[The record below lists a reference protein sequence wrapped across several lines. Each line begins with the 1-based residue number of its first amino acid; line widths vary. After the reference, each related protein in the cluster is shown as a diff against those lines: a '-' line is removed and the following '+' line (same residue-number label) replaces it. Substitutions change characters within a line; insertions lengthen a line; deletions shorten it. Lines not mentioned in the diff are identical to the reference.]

1 MATPHTTNC
10 GVRSAQP
17 PYLAAMSSSASS
29 FSFEGKSDL
38 DLLFDF
44 LRFRSVSTKPDHA
57 PEMRACA
64 DWLCALL
71 RHGGFQAEVA
81 ETGGHPAVLARGPEA
96 PGKPTVLIYGHYDV
110 QPEEPVNL
118 WTSPPFEPAIR
129 NKRVFARGAT
139 DNKGQILAHIL
150 GAIQLLRDE
159 GALPVNLIFLIEGEE
174 EVGSTNLD
182 DFIRARRSEL
192 RCDIIAISD
201 TGMIAEGYP
210 TLTQSLRGIAAMEV
224 IVHGPATDLHS
235 GIFGGAVMY
244 PATALVKILASL
256 HDAHSRIAVPG
267 FYDDVTKL
275 DAAER
280 EALAALPVSESDY
293 QRETGVL
300 ILAGEDGFSTVE
312 RIGIRPTAEIN
323 GLTSGYQ
330 GAGTKTVLPSV
341 ASAKLTFRLVPNQKP
356 DRALNLVEIHLQ
368 NVLPPGVEMEIIR
381 GHGGMPYALDLKS
394 PWCGAALRALE
405 KTFGRQPALMREGG
419 SIPIVQTFRELL
431 GSDTLLLGLAAP
443 DCKAHAPDENFP
455 IENFEAGIRLHQNL
469 LRELSAG
476 A

>member
-1 MATPHTTNC
+1 MN
-10 GVRSAQP
+10 
-17 PYLAAMSSSASS
+17 
-29 FSFEGKSDL
+29 
-38 DLLFDF
+38 
-44 LRFRSVSTKPDHA
+44 
-57 PEMRACA
+57 
-64 DWLCALL
+64 
-71 RHGGFQAEVA
+71 
-81 ETGGHPAVLARGPEA
+81 
-96 PGKPTVLIYGHYDV
+96 
-110 QPEEPVNL
+110 
-118 WTSPPFEPAIR
+118 
-129 NKRVFARGAT
+129 
-139 DNKGQILAHIL
+139 
-150 GAIQLLRDE
+150 
-159 GALPVNLIFLIEGEE
+159 
-174 EVGSTNLD
+174 
-182 DFIRARRSEL
+182 
-192 RCDIIAISD
+192 
-201 TGMIAEGYP
+201 
-210 TLTQSLRGIAAMEV
+210 
-224 IVHGPATDLHS
+224 
-235 GIFGGAVMY
+235 
-244 PATALVKILASL
+244 PATALVRMLASL
-256 HDAHSRIAVPG
+256 HDDRGRIAVPG

-275 DAAER
+275 DTAER

-300 ILAGEDGFSTVE
+300 ILAGEEGFSTVE

-368 NVLPPGVEMEIIR
+368 NVLPPGVEMEIVR

-405 KTFGRQPALMREGG
+405 QTFGRPPALMREGG

-469 LRELSAG
+469 LHELSRG

>member
-1 MATPHTTNC
+1 MP
-10 GVRSAQP
+10 
-17 PYLAAMSSSASS
+17 SSANI
-29 FSFEGKSDL
+29 FSFDGKSDL
-38 DLLFDF
+38 DLLFEL

-57 PEMRACA
+57 PEMRECA
-64 DWLCALL
+64 EWLCALL
-71 RHGGFQAEVA
+71 RHGGFTAEVA
-81 ETGGHPAVLARGPEA
+81 ETGGHPAVLARSPVA

-110 QPEEPVNL
+110 QPPEPLGL

-129 NKRVFARGAT
+129 NKRVFARGST
-139 DNKGQILAHIL
+139 DNKGQFLAHIL
-150 GAIQLLRDE
+150 GAIHMLREE

-182 DFIRARRSEL
+182 DFIRARRDDL
-192 RCDIIAISD
+192 RCDVIAISD
-201 TGMIAEGYP
+201 TGMVAEGYP

-224 IVHGPATDLHS
+224 IVRGPVTDLHS
-235 GIFGGAVMY
+235 GIFGGAVMN
-244 PATALVKILASL
+244 PATALVKMLASL
-256 HDAHSRIAVPG
+256 HDDRGRIAVPG
-267 FYDDVTKL
+267 FYDDVVKPH
-275 DAAER
+275 AAER

-300 ILAGEDGFSTVE
+300 ILSGEEGFSTVE

-330 GAGTKTVLPSV
+330 GEGTKTVLPAV

-368 NVLPPGVEMEIIR
+368 SMLPPSVELEIIR
-381 GHGGMPYALDLKS
+381 GHGGMPYLLDLKS
-394 PWCGAALRALE
+394 PWCGAAMRALE
-405 KTFGRQPALMREGG
+405 QTFGRQPALMREGG
-419 SIPIVQTFRELL
+419 SIPIVQTFRDLL

-455 IENFEAGIRLHQNL
+455 IESFEAGIRLHQNL
-469 LRELSAG
+469 LRQLSG
-476 A
+476 GV

>member
-1 MATPHTTNC
+1 
-10 GVRSAQP
+10 
-17 PYLAAMSSSASS
+17 
-29 FSFEGKSDL
+29 
-38 DLLFDF
+38 
-44 LRFRSVSTKPDHA
+44 
-57 PEMRACA
+57 
-64 DWLCALL
+64 
-71 RHGGFQAEVA
+71 
-81 ETGGHPAVLARGPEA
+81 
-96 PGKPTVLIYGHYDV
+96 
-110 QPEEPVNL
+110 
-118 WTSPPFEPAIR
+118 
-129 NKRVFARGAT
+129 
-139 DNKGQILAHIL
+139 
-150 GAIQLLRDE
+150 
-159 GALPVNLIFLIEGEE
+159 
-174 EVGSTNLD
+174 
-182 DFIRARRSEL
+182 
-192 RCDIIAISD
+192 
-201 TGMIAEGYP
+201 
-210 TLTQSLRGIAAMEV
+210 
-224 IVHGPATDLHS
+224 
-235 GIFGGAVMY
+235 
-244 PATALVKILASL
+244 L
-256 HDAHSRIAVPG
+256 HDDRGRIAVPG

-300 ILAGEDGFSTVE
+300 ILAGEEGFSTVE

-381 GHGGMPYALDLKS
+381 GHGGMPYVLDLKS

-405 KTFGRQPALMREGG
+405 QTFGRRPALMREGG

-469 LRELSAG
+469 LRELSLG

>member
-1 MATPHTTNC
+1 
-10 GVRSAQP
+10 
-17 PYLAAMSSSASS
+17 
-29 FSFEGKSDL
+29 
-38 DLLFDF
+38 
-44 LRFRSVSTKPDHA
+44 
-57 PEMRACA
+57 
-64 DWLCALL
+64 
-71 RHGGFQAEVA
+71 
-81 ETGGHPAVLARGPEA
+81 
-96 PGKPTVLIYGHYDV
+96 
-110 QPEEPVNL
+110 
-118 WTSPPFEPAIR
+118 
-129 NKRVFARGAT
+129 
-139 DNKGQILAHIL
+139 
-150 GAIQLLRDE
+150 
-159 GALPVNLIFLIEGEE
+159 
-174 EVGSTNLD
+174 
-182 DFIRARRSEL
+182 
-192 RCDIIAISD
+192 
-201 TGMIAEGYP
+201 
-210 TLTQSLRGIAAMEV
+210 
-224 IVHGPATDLHS
+224 
-235 GIFGGAVMY
+235 
-244 PATALVKILASL
+244 
-256 HDAHSRIAVPG
+256 
-267 FYDDVTKL
+267 VTKL

-300 ILAGEDGFSTVE
+300 ILAGEEGFSTVE

-405 KTFGRQPALMREGG
+405 QTFSRQPALMREGG

>member
-1 MATPHTTNC
+1 MPPSAT
-10 GVRSAQP
+10 G
-17 PYLAAMSSSASS
+17 
-29 FSFEGKSDL
+29 FSFQGKSDL
-38 DLLFDF
+38 DLLFEF
-44 LRFRSVSTKPDHA
+44 LRFRSVSTNPERAPD
-57 PEMRACA
+57 MRTCA
-64 DWLCALL
+64 EWLCALL
-71 RHGGFQAEVA
+71 CHGGLQAEVA

-96 PGKPTVLIYGHYDV
+96 PGRPTVLIYGHYDV

-150 GAIQLLRDE
+150 GAIHLLRED
-159 GALPVNLIFLIEGEE
+159 GSLPVNLIFLIEGEE
-174 EVGSTNLD
+174 EVGSTHLD
-182 DFIRARRSEL
+182 DFIRARRSDL

-224 IVHGPATDLHS
+224 IVRGPATDLHS
-235 GIFGGAVMY
+235 GIFGGAVMN
-244 PATALVKILASL
+244 PATALVKLLASL
-256 HDAHSRIAVPG
+256 HDEHGRIAVRG
-267 FYDDVTKL
+267 FYDDVVKI
-275 DAAER
+275 DPAER

-300 ILAGEDGFSTVE
+300 LLHGEEGFSTVE

-330 GAGTKTVLPSV
+330 GEGTKTVLPST

-356 DRALNLVEIHLQ
+356 DRALNLVEIHFQ
-368 NVLPPGVEMEIIR
+368 NILPPGVELEIIR

-405 KTFGRQPALMREGG
+405 TTFGQKPALMREGG
-419 SIPIVQTFRELL
+419 SIPIVQTFRDLL

-455 IENFEAGIRLHQNL
+455 IENFETGIRLHQNL

>member
-1 MATPHTTNC
+1 
-10 GVRSAQP
+10 
-17 PYLAAMSSSASS
+17 
-29 FSFEGKSDL
+29 
-38 DLLFDF
+38 
-44 LRFRSVSTKPDHA
+44 
-57 PEMRACA
+57 
-64 DWLCALL
+64 
-71 RHGGFQAEVA
+71 
-81 ETGGHPAVLARGPEA
+81 
-96 PGKPTVLIYGHYDV
+96 
-110 QPEEPVNL
+110 
-118 WTSPPFEPAIR
+118 
-129 NKRVFARGAT
+129 
-139 DNKGQILAHIL
+139 
-150 GAIQLLRDE
+150 
-159 GALPVNLIFLIEGEE
+159 
-174 EVGSTNLD
+174 
-182 DFIRARRSEL
+182 
-192 RCDIIAISD
+192 
-201 TGMIAEGYP
+201 
-210 TLTQSLRGIAAMEV
+210 
-224 IVHGPATDLHS
+224 
-235 GIFGGAVMY
+235 
-244 PATALVKILASL
+244 L
-256 HDAHSRIAVPG
+256 HDDRGRIAVPG

-275 DAAER
+275 DTAER

-300 ILAGEDGFSTVE
+300 ILAGEEGFSTVE

-368 NVLPPGVEMEIIR
+368 NVLPPGVEMEIVR

-405 KTFGRQPALMREGG
+405 QTFGRPPALMREGG

-469 LRELSAG
+469 LHELSRG